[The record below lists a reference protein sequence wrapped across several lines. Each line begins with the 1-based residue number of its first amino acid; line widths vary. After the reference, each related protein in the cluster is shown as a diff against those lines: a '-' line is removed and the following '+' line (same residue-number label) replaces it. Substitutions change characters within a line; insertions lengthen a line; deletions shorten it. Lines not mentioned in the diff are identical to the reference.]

1 MRKSLLTL
9 VMLLVTVT
17 MSLAQVTTS
26 ALSGK
31 VTDESGEVIGAN
43 VVAIHQPSGTI
54 YGTMTNANGRFDIQG
69 MRTGGPYKVTISYI
83 GAQSQVY
90 EGITL
95 QLGETFKLNAKLKE
109 SADQLEE
116 VVVLGKGSKFS
127 GEKTGAT
134 TNISAIE
141 MKALPTV
148 DRSISDIARISP
160 YANGMGFSGGDGRS
174 TNFTIDGA
182 NFNNN
187 FGLNDKLPGGGNP
200 ISMDAIDEVQVV
212 IAPFDVRQTNFIGG
226 GINAITKSGTNT
238 FKATAYT
245 YQSNDNMRGARVDNI
260 SLDIPANNDKH
271 VYGATLGGPIIKNKL
286 FFFAAYEYQLVPSTI
301 TDWRASED
309 GVAVPSQ
316 YISRTTVSDLQRVSD
331 FVKKTY
337 GYDTGSFRDFPADE
351 TNVKVLGR
359 LDWNITNDHHLAFR
373 YNYTGN
379 QMWNAPNG
387 NSSDTGYRLNGMNRL
402 SQYSMSYANSCYSMD
417 NTVHSFSF
425 DLNSRINDK
434 MSNQLLATYTNIED
448 IRGTNSSD
456 FPFIDIMNGYTTA
469 ADGTITQD
477 LTPYIS
483 LGYELFTHNNGVK
496 NKIFNVKD
504 DFSYNIGDHKALVG
518 VSFEHQYANNA
529 YMRNGTGYYRFRSVD
544 DFINGKEPEAFALT
558 HGYFGETE
566 PNAQVTFNQWGFYA
580 QDDWNVTKNFK
591 LNYGVRFDV
600 LKYDEDDI
608 MTNNAIFKLC
618 YNGRHVDTGV
628 WPDANRQ
635 FSPRVGFVWDV
646 MGDKSLKVR
655 GGTGLFAGRLPLVF
669 FTNMPTNSGMVQN
682 SYTANTKY
690 TDGVATSIDPN
701 LAKTMRDGKILTNTN
716 DMIEAL
722 GLPTKIN
729 PEDGQLPSMVCGI
742 DQDFKM
748 PQVWKSSIAV
758 DYQLPV
764 SFPLSVSAEYIYN
777 ETVHGVMIENWN
789 VKNEEAANWER
800 FNTIA
805 GEEGEMVSLGGDT
818 RMIYPKNYKYN
829 NKDAYVLTNTKKGY
843 GYTANFTVK
852 AEPIDGLNLM
862 ASYTHTES
870 KELTGMPGNAAN
882 STWSGLYTVDG
893 PNFLKL
899 QRSQYVTP
907 HRVIAS
913 LGWTNRSK
921 KEGFDTHFNIFYQGY
936 SPSGYSYCYT
946 NDMNG
951 DGISNDLMYIPKDD
965 SEIKFKDEN
974 DRAAFWA
981 YVEQDDYL
989 KNHKG
994 EYAEAYSARA
1004 PWVNQFDF
1012 RIAQDFGVKVGKQMH
1027 KLEVSLDF
1035 MNVGNLLNSKWG
1047 VAKNLADSN
1056 NGRIL
1061 KYEGKDE
1068 NNTPI
1073 FSLYRNSAGEAP
1085 TESWSYIK
1093 NYSQCWK
1100 LQLGIRYTFN

>member
-1 MRKSLLTL
+1 MKKSLLTL
-9 VMLLVTVT
+9 VVLLVTVS
-17 MSLAQVTTS
+17 MSWAQVTTS

-31 VTDESGEVIGAN
+31 VTDENGEVIGAN
-43 VVAIHQPSGTI
+43 VVAVHQPSGTV
-54 YGTMTNANGRFDIQG
+54 YGTMTNANGRYDIQG
-69 MRTGGPYKVTISYI
+69 MRTGGPYKVTVSYI
-83 GAQSQVY
+83 GAQTQVY
-90 EGITL
+90 EAITL
-95 QLGETFKLNAKLKE
+95 QLGETFKLDVKLKE
-109 SADQLEE
+109 SVDQLEE

-148 DRSISDIARISP
+148 NRSIEDIARISP
-160 YANGMGFSGGDGRS
+160 YANGMSFSGGDGRS

-187 FGLNDKLPGGGNP
+187 FGLSDGLPGGGNP
-200 ISMDAIDEVQVV
+200 ISMDAIEEIQVV

-245 YQSNDNMRGARVDNI
+245 YQSNDNMRGSRVDNV
-260 SLDIPANNDKH
+260 SLDVPANNDKH
-271 VYGATLGGPIIKNKL
+271 VYGATFGGPIIKNKL
-286 FFFAAYEYQLVPSTI
+286 FFFGAYEYQLIPSTI

-316 YISRTTVSDLQRVSD
+316 NISRTTVADLQKVSD

-337 GYDTGSFRDFPADE
+337 GYNTGSFTDFSADD
-351 TNVKVLGR
+351 TNVKILGR
-359 LDWNITNDHHLAFR
+359 LDWNITNNHHLAVR
-373 YNYTGN
+373 YNYTDN
-379 QMWNAPNG
+379 EVWKSVNG
-387 NSSDTGYRLNGMNRL
+387 NSSDTGYRLYDMNRF
-402 SQYSMSYANSCYSMD
+402 SQYSMSYANSCYSQG

-448 IRGTNSSD
+448 IRGTDSSE

-469 ADGTITQD
+469 ADGTIAQD

-483 LGYELFTHNNGVK
+483 LGYELFTYNNKVK

-504 DFSYNIGDHKALVG
+504 DFIYNVGNHRTMIGA
-518 VSFEHQYANNA
+518 SFEHQSANNA
-529 YMRNGTGYYRFRSVD
+529 YMRNGTGYYRFRSID
-544 DFINGKEPEAFALT
+544 DFINGATPEAFALT
-558 HGYFGETE
+558 YGYNGETA
-566 PNAQVTFNQWGFYA
+566 PNAKVSFNQWGFYA
-580 QDDWNVTKNFK
+580 QDDWNITKNFK
-591 LNYGVRFDV
+591 LNYGIRFDV

-608 MTNNAIFKLC
+608 VTNNAIYGVD
-618 YNGRHVDTGV
+618 YNGRHIDTGV
-628 WPDANRQ
+628 WPDANVQ

-646 MGDKSLKVR
+646 MGDKGLKVR

-669 FTNMPTNSGMVQN
+669 FTNMPTNSGMIQN

-690 TDGVATSIDPN
+690 ENGVAVSIDPN
-701 LAKTMRDGKILTNTN
+701 LAKTMKDGKILTNTQ
-716 DMIEAL
+716 DMIEVL
-722 GLPTKIN
+722 GLPTEIR
-729 PEDGQLPSMVCGI
+729 PETGQLPSSVCGI
-742 DQDFKM
+742 DKDFKM

-758 DYQLPV
+758 DYQVPV
-764 SFPLSVSAEYIYN
+764 SFPLSLSAEYIYN
-777 ETVHGVMIENWN
+777 ETVHGVLIDNWN
-789 VKNEEAANWER
+789 IKNEETGSWER
-800 FNTIA
+800 FNTTIA
-805 GEEGEMVSLGGDT
+805 EDGTAQYAGGDN
-818 RMIYPKNYKYN
+818 RLIYPKNYKYN
-829 NKDAYVLTNTKKGY
+829 KQDAYVLTNTKKGY
-843 GYTANFTVK
+843 GYTANFSIK
-852 AEPIDGLNLM
+852 AEPIEGLNLM

-870 KELTGMPGNAAN
+870 KELTGMPGNAAG
-882 STWSGLYTVDG
+882 STWSGLYTVNG

-913 LGWTNRSK
+913 LGWTNKSK

-936 SPSGYSYCYT
+936 SPSGYSYCYI

-951 DGISNDLMYIPKDD
+951 DGIKNDLMYIPKNDN
-965 SEIKFKDEN
+965 EIKFKDEK
-974 DRAAFWA
+974 DREAFWA

-989 KNHKG
+989 RNHKG
-994 EYAEAYSARA
+994 EYAEAYSARS

-1027 KLEVSLDF
+1027 KLEISLDF

-1073 FSLYRNSAGEAP
+1073 FSMYRNKAGEAP

-1093 NYSQCWK
+1093 NYDQCWK

>member
-1 MRKSLLTL
+1 
-9 VMLLVTVT
+9 MLLVTVT

-43 VVAIHQPSGTI
+43 VVAIHQPSGTV

-160 YANGMGFSGGDGRS
+160 YANGMSFSGGDGRS

-187 FGLNDKLPGGGNP
+187 FGLTDKLPGGGNP
-200 ISMDAIDEVQVV
+200 ISMDAIEEVQVV

-245 YQSNDNMRGARVDNI
+245 YQSNDNMRGARVDNT

-271 VYGATLGGPIIKNKL
+271 VYGATIGGPIIKNKL

-316 YISRTTVSDLQRVSD
+316 YISRTKVSDLQRVSD

-359 LDWNITNDHHLAFR
+359 LDWNITNNHHLAFR

-387 NSSDTGYRLNGMNRL
+387 NSADTGYRLNGMNRI

-448 IRGTNSSD
+448 IRGTDSAD

-566 PNAQVTFNQWGFYA
+566 PNAQVAFNQWGFYA
-580 QDDWNVTKNFK
+580 QDDWNVTKNLK

-608 MTNNAIFKLC
+608 MTNNAILALD

-628 WPDANRQ
+628 WPDANWQ

-690 TDGVATSIDPN
+690 TNGVATSIDPN
-701 LAKTMRDGKILTNTN
+701 LAKTMRDGKILTNIN
-716 DMIEAL
+716 DMIEVL

-729 PEDGQLPSMVCGI
+729 PEDGQLPDNVCGI
-742 DQDFKM
+742 DPDFKM

-870 KELTGMPGNAAN
+870 KELTGMPGNAAS
-882 STWSGLYTVDG
+882 STWSGLYTVEG

-913 LGWTNRSK
+913 LGWTNKSK

-965 SEIKFKDEN
+965 NEIKFKDEN

-994 EYAEAYSARA
+994 EYAEAYSARS

-1093 NYSQCWK
+1093 NYNQCWK

>member
-1 MRKSLLTL
+1 MKKSLLTL
-9 VMLLVTVT
+9 VMLLVTVS
-17 MSLAQVTTS
+17 MSWAQVTTS

-31 VTDESGEVIGAN
+31 VTDENGEVIGAN
-43 VVAIHQPSGTI
+43 VVAVHQPSGTV
-54 YGTMTNANGRFDIQG
+54 YGTMTNANGRYDIQG
-69 MRTGGPYKVTISYI
+69 MRTGGPYKVTVSYI
-83 GAQSQVY
+83 GAQTRVY

-95 QLGETFKLNAKLKE
+95 QLGETFKLDVKLKE
-109 SADQLEE
+109 SVDQLEE
-116 VVVLGKGSKFS
+116 IVVLGKGSKFS

-148 DRSISDIARISP
+148 DRSIEDIARISP
-160 YANGMGFSGGDGRS
+160 YANGMSFSGGDGRS

-187 FGLNDKLPGGGNP
+187 FGLTAKLPGGGNP
-200 ISMDAIDEVQVV
+200 ISMDAIEEVQVV

-245 YQSNDNMRGARVDNI
+245 YQSNDNMRGSRVDNV
-260 SLDIPANNDKH
+260 SLDVPANNDKH
-271 VYGATLGGPIIKNKL
+271 VYGATFGGPIIKNKL
-286 FFFAAYEYQLVPSTI
+286 FFFGAYEYQFIPSTI

-316 YISRTTVSDLQRVSD
+316 NISRTTVADLQKVSD
-331 FVKKTY
+331 FVKNTY
-337 GYDTGSFRDFPADE
+337 GYETGSFTDFPADE
-351 TNVKVLGR
+351 TNVKILGR
-359 LDWNITNDHHLAFR
+359 LDWNITNNHHLAVR

-379 QMWNAPNG
+379 EMWNAVNG
-387 NSSDTGYRLNGMNRL
+387 NSSDTGYRLYGMNRL
-402 SQYSMSYANSCYSMD
+402 SQYSMSYANSCYSME

-448 IRGTNSSD
+448 IRGSNSSE

-483 LGYELFTHNNGVK
+483 LGYDLFTHNNGVK
-496 NKIFNVKD
+496 NKIFNIKD
-504 DFSYNIGDHKALVG
+504 DFTYNFGDHKTMIG

-529 YMRNGTGYYRFRSVD
+529 YMRNGTGYYRFRSID
-544 DFINGKEPEAFALT
+544 DFINGTTPEAFALT
-558 HGYFGETE
+558 YGYFGEKS

-591 LNYGVRFDV
+591 LNYGIRFD
-600 LKYDEDDI
+600 LISYDEDDI
-608 MTNNAIFKLC
+608 MTNAAIKALD

-628 WPDANRQ
+628 WPDANVR

-669 FTNMPTNSGMVQN
+669 FTNMPTYSGMVQN

-690 TDGVATSIDPN
+690 ENGVATSIDPN
-701 LAKTMRDGKILTNTN
+701 LVKTMKDGKILTNTQT
-716 DMIEAL
+716 MIEAL
-722 GLPTKIN
+722 GLPTEIR
-729 PEDGQLPSMVCGI
+729 PEDGQLPSYVCGI
-742 DQDFKM
+742 DKDFKM

-758 DYQLPV
+758 DYQVPV
-764 SFPLSVSAEYIYN
+764 SFPLSLSAEYIYN
-777 ETVHGVMIENWN
+777 ETVHGVLIDNWN
-789 VKNEEAANWER
+789 IKNEEAGSWER
-800 FNTIA
+800 FNTTTA
-805 GEEGEMVSLGGDT
+805 ADGTTQYAGGDN
-818 RMIYPKNYKYN
+818 RLIYPKNYKYN
-829 NKDAYVLTNTKKGY
+829 KQDAYILSNTKKGY
-843 GYTANFTVK
+843 GYTANFSIK
-852 AEPIDGLNLM
+852 AEPIEGLNLM

-882 STWSGLYTVDG
+882 STWSGLYTVNG

-913 LGWTNRSK
+913 LGWTNKSK

-951 DGISNDLMYIPKDD
+951 DGFSNDLMYIPKDD
-965 SEIKFKDEN
+965 SEIKFKDEK
-974 DRAAFWA
+974 DREAFWA

-994 EYAEAYSARA
+994 EYAEAYSARS

-1027 KLEVSLDF
+1027 KLEISLDF

-1068 NNTPI
+1068 NNIPM
-1073 FSLYRNSAGEAP
+1073 FSMYRNKVGEAP

-1093 NYSQCWK
+1093 SYDQCWK